1 MSKKIYLLILVSSLI
16 SVMFFSNCTKEGP
29 MGPMGPMGP
38 TGPSG
43 TVTNYI
49 FYGSGSVIGGTV
61 KFNPGI
67 VGKGCKVRI
76 EISAAYSIFNISS
89 SNLNWVRGSLS
100 SNVYYFVEVWGET
113 PKGLLFFSIE
123 TNLYSPSVG
132 NVINVPNTEVY
143 DYDKEWQIPNQELYV
158 SDLKCDS
165 SGNVISLEMDEYYSP
180 NILVIRKYNNSGSFL
195 ATLVVSNDY
204 SGSWVND
211 FNFTL
216 DSSDNIY
223 LCYRSN
229 SVCKV
234 EKFNNSGNPIGST
247 NLNEISKPCG
257 IAIDSSGN
265 VFISDGQSFRIYK
278 YDSNFNFITSFGGKG
293 TGNGK
298 FSENSSLDLVCDSSG
313 NIFVSDGGNKLIQK
327 FDNDGTFIEQFEAVG
342 FGKLDMD
349 LNNYIYTASG
359 MGMIK
364 YSSSGNYVTELG
376 MYASFMAVNKT
387 GAYFYGSGY
396 HSRVITKCN
405 KL

>member
-1 MSKKIYLLILVSSLI
+1 
-16 SVMFFSNCTKEGP
+16 

-61 KFNPGI
+61 KFNSGI

-76 EISAAYSIFNISS
+76 GISGAYSIFNISS

-100 SNVYYFVEVWGET
+100 SNVYYYVEVWGET
-113 PKGLLFFSIE
+113 PKGLEFFLIY

-143 DYDKEWQIPNQELYV
+143 DYDKEWQIPNQDLYV

-180 NILVIRKYNNSGSFL
+180 NILVIRKYNSSGSLL
-195 ATLVVSNDY
+195 ATLVSNYY
-204 SGSWVND
+204 SGSGVD
-211 FNFTL
+211 YFNFTL
-216 DSSDNIY
+216 DSSNNIY

-229 SVCKV
+229 YHDCKV
-234 EKFNNSGNPIGST
+234 EKFDNSGNPIGSYI
-247 NLNEISKPCG
+247 LSEFSSPRG

-298 FSENSSLDLVCDSSG
+298 FSENSPLDSLDLVCDSSG
-313 NIFVSDGGNKLIQK
+313 NIFVSDVGNNLIQK
-327 FDNDGTFIEQFEAVG
+327 FDNDGNFISQFEAWCG
-342 FGKLDMD
+342 NLDMD
-349 LNNYIYTASG
+349 LNNYNIYTASG
-359 MGMIK
+359 SVMIK
-364 YSSSGNYVTELG
+364 YSSTGNYVTEL
-376 MYASFMAVNKT
+376 YRYDSFKAVDKT
-387 GAYFYGSGY
+387 GAYFYGSPY
-396 HSRVITKCN
+396 YSKVITKCK